1 MESKAKLFGHSI
13 HQMLIPFPLGL
24 LTTGAIFDLVYLFT
38 GSASWATSAFF
49 VILAGVVGGAL
60 AAIFGVIDFLAIPA
74 GTRAYRIG
82 ITHGLGNVVLV
93 ILFCSS
99 LLLRLGDRAEPP
111 LVAIVLSLLGAGLGA
126 ITGWL
131 GGELVDRLGVGVD
144 DGANLNAPSSL
155 SGPVPG
161 HRPATGD

>member
-24 LTTGAIFDLVYLFT
+24 MTTGALFDLIHLLT
-38 GSASWATSAFF
+38 GNANWATSSFV

-60 AAIFGVIDFLAIPA
+60 AAIFGVIDFLAIPTA
-74 GTRAYRIG
+74 TRAYRIG
-82 ITHGLGNVVLV
+82 ITHGLGNVLVV
-93 ILFCSS
+93 ILFGAS
-99 LLLRLGDRAEPP
+99 LLLRMDHRTEPGV
-111 LVAIVLSLLGAGLGA
+111 LAVGLSLLGAGLGMV
-126 ITGWL
+126 TGWL

-155 SGPVPG
+155 SGPAVRE
-161 HRPATGD
+161 RPVIGD